1 MICQWWCNLKI
12 FVQEYKP
19 KTLIPGL
26 FSSLVLLSP
35 LWVSPS
41 VQFSRSVV
49 LDSWR
54 PHGLQHARPP
64 CPLPTPWVYS
74 NSCPLSWW
82 CHPTISC
89 SVASFSFRLQFFSAS
104 GSFPMSQFFLSGGRS
119 IGASAS
125 ASVLPMNI
133 QGWFPLGWTG
143 LISLQFKG
151 LAQESFLALQF
162 ESINALALSFMIQLS
177 HLYTTTEKAIALT
190 VWIFAGKV
198 MSLLFN
204 TLSRLVIAFL
214 PRSKH
219 LWFCGCSHR
228 PQWFWSP
235 RK

>member
-1 MICQWWCNLKI
+1 MSCHRELPVLCCCCSVPKLNPTLCDPVDCSTLGSPVLHCLLLKLNVHRVGDTI
-12 FVQEYKP
+12 QPSHPLSSPHLLSSVFPSFQV
-19 KTLIPGL
+19 
-26 FSSLVLLSP
+26 FSKETVLLIRWPRYRSFGFSI
-35 LWVSPS
+35 SPS
-41 VQFSRSVV
+41 NEYSR
-49 LDSWR
+49 L
-54 PHGLQHARPP
+54 
-64 CPLPTPWVYS
+64 
-74 NSCPLSWW
+74 
-82 CHPTISC
+82 IS
-89 SVASFSFRLQFFSAS
+89 
-104 GSFPMSQFFLSGGRS
+104 
-119 IGASAS
+119 
-125 ASVLPMNI
+125 
-133 QGWFPLGWTG
+133 LGWTG

-214 PRSKH
+214 SRSKH

>member
-1 MICQWWCNLKI
+1 MSCHRELPVLCCCCL
-12 FVQEYKP
+12 VP
-19 KTLIPGL
+19 KLNPTLCDPVDCSTLG
-26 FSSLVLLSP
+26 SPVLPSLSP
-35 LWVSPS
+35 AQTQRPS
-41 VQFSRSVV
+41 SR
-49 LDSWR
+49 R
-54 PHGLQHARPP
+54 
-64 CPLPTPWVYS
+64 Y
-74 NSCPLSWW
+74 
-82 CHPTISC
+82 HPTISSFVVPSFFC
-89 SVASFSFRLQFFSAS
+89 PQSFLASRSFPKRQFFS
-104 GSFPMSQFFLSGGRS
+104 SGGQG

-228 PQWFWSP
+228 PQWFWSL